1 MTVCSYF
8 DCYIEAESVY
18 MERERELE
26 MQQRRMRELEAIA
39 ASERRA
45 ARCAGIHPT
54 DGSFDIQKGSAGG
67 SGRLTCIR
75 QILEQSAF
83 VLQGVKS

>member
-1 MTVCSYF
+1 
-8 DCYIEAESVY
+8 

-45 ARCAGIHPT
+45 AKCAGIHAT
-54 DGSFDIQKGSAGG
+54 DGCFEIEKGSDGG
-67 SGRLTCIR
+67 SGRLACI
-75 QILEQSAF
+75 
-83 VLQGVKS
+83 

>member
-1 MTVCSYF
+1 
-8 DCYIEAESVY
+8 

-67 SGRLTCIR
+67 SG
-75 QILEQSAF
+75 
-83 VLQGVKS
+83 G